1 MKDLVRLAIDAATA
15 QGASYADARG
25 VESRREEIA
34 TKNGTL
40 GQADFSESVG
50 LGVRV
55 IAQGAWGF
63 ASTADLSRSGVEKAA
78 ALAVEIARASATVS
92 KGEVKLAPVEKV
104 IARWATPYLYDPFAV
119 SLEEKVGLLLS
130 VDEILRGVK
139 GVKVAEAFFT
149 FVRKK
154 QEFASTEGSEI
165 GQEILMSGVGYT
177 ATAVGSDEIQVRSFP
192 TSFRGQFEN
201 RGYEIVDR
209 WDLLGNAQRVGEEA
223 VALLT
228 APQCPPGKKD
238 LILGSSQLALQV
250 HESCGHP
257 TELDRVVGTEANFAG
272 QSFLTLE
279 KHRNF
284 RYGSQM
290 VHLTADAT
298 APGGPGT
305 FGYDD
310 EGVPAQR
317 WDLVKDGEFVGYLTS
332 RETAGMIGLD
342 HSQGTMRSDGWN
354 RTPIIRMVNVSLQP
368 KEGTLD
374 ELISDTKDG
383 VYMETNRS
391 WSIDQKRYNFQFGT
405 EIGWEIKDG
414 KMARMVKNP
423 TYAGITPEFW
433 GACDAICGRKE
444 WRLWGIP
451 NCGKGQPGQIMATGH
466 GAAPARFR
474 NVDIGVAYA
483 D

>member
-1 MKDLVRLAIDAATA
+1 MKDLVKLAIDTA
-15 QGASYADARG
+15 KAKGASYADARG
-25 VESRREEIA
+25 AEIWREDIV
-34 TKNGTL
+34 TKNGAL
-40 GQADFSESVG
+40 GQADFAESVG

-55 IAQGAWGF
+55 IAKGAWGF
-63 ASTADLSRSGVEKAA
+63 ASTADLSKAGVEKAA
-78 ALAVEIARASATVS
+78 AKAVRIAHASATVYD
-92 KGEVKLAPVEKV
+92 GEVKLAPVEKV
-104 IARWATPYLYDPFAV
+104 IARWATPVLYDPFEI

-130 VDEILRGVK
+130 IDKILGKVK
-139 GVKVAEAFFT
+139 GVKVAEGFLT

-165 GQEILMSGVGYT
+165 QQVITMSGVGYS
-177 ATAVGSDEIQVRSFP
+177 ATAVGEGDMQKRSYP

-209 WDLLGNAQRVGEEA
+209 WALVENAQRTAEEA
-223 VALLT
+223 VALLS
-228 APQCPPGKKD
+228 APQCPVGKRD
-238 LILGSSQLALQV
+238 LILEASQLGLQV

-257 TELDRVVGTEANFAG
+257 IELDRVLGTEANFAG

-279 KHRNF
+279 KF
-284 RYGSQM
+284 KKFKYGSEK

-298 APGGPGT
+298 APGGAGT

-310 EGVPAQR
+310 EGVPSGK
-317 WDLVKDGEFVGYLTS
+317 WDIVKDGRFVGYLTS
-332 RETAGMIGLD
+332 RETAGMIDLD
-342 HSQGTMRSDGWN
+342 HSQGTMRADGWN

-368 KEGTLD
+368 GKGTLD
-374 ELISDTKDG
+374 ELISDTDDG

-391 WSIDQKRYNFQFGT
+391 WSIDQRRYNFQFGT
-405 EIGWEIKDG
+405 EIGWEIKKG
-414 KMARMVKNP
+414 KKTRMVKNP

-433 GACDAICGRKE
+433 GSCDAVCGRKE
-444 WRLWGIP
+444 WVLWGIP

-474 NVDIGVAYA
+474 NQDIGVGYA